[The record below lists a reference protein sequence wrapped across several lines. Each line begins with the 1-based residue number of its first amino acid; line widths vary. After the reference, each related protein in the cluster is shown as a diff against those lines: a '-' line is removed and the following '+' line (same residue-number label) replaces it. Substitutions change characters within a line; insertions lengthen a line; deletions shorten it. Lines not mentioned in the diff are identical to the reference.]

1 MRKIVIILTC
11 SLVFAACS
19 SEHCRN
25 TRLLQAETLCQQ
37 YPDSTIRLLDG
48 LDIDSFS
55 VEADRAL
62 YGLVFT
68 EAIHRVGLILSSDTL
83 INLSQQFYEKQGDD
97 VRLARACLHHGIVLY
112 GQKRYGEAFRLLKR
126 AEELAEDV
134 NDLALN
140 YELFAV
146 MGDIN
151 DNANNYPLT
160 LEYYHR
166 SLRAAEQLGNQEWTV
181 RQLNN
186 LATTF
191 DAMNNTDSLKAYI
204 ERCRPLQDSVQGPI
218 RATMLTNLG
227 SYYLHQ
233 NDLDKAKEY
242 LLLSQQTTYLD
253 KSIKLL
259 GDIAALEGKW
269 PQACDYWFQT
279 LQSGDYAIRID
290 AYRKLINYY
299 DSLAEY
305 DEKHHRMASH
315 LSQRLNTLYRDN
327 YENNGATS
335 ILDMQV
341 QYDEQQK
348 ERHQYRT
355 IIGLLT
361 VLGIV
366 IFIAG
371 LIAWYYILTHRELVQ
386 MQRQKK
392 RQLRDNSRQLKDVTA
407 RLHKTVN
414 LGQVA
419 KDEDIS
425 ALAQCCYSLNPAL
438 LALLKPLS
446 TKEQTVCL
454 LIRQHFQP
462 SEIAI
467 LVASSPQSI
476 TNLRVRLLQKLF
488 NETGGAKDFDQRI
501 CQHV

>member
-1 MRKIVIILTC
+1 MKQFVFILTC

-19 SEHCRN
+19 SEHGRN
-25 TRLLQAETLCQQ
+25 TKLLQAEALCLH

-68 EAIHRVGLILSSDTL
+68 EAIHRIGLTLSSDTL
-83 INLSQQFYEKQGDD
+83 ISLSQQFYEQQGDD
-97 VRLARACLHHGIVLY
+97 ERLARACLHHGIVLY
-112 GQKRYGEAFRLLKR
+112 GQQHYGEAFRLLKR
-126 AEELAEDV
+126 AEELAGDL
-134 NDLALN
+134 NDFALN

-160 LEYYHR
+160 LNYYHL
-166 SLRAAEQLGNQEWTV
+166 SLWAAQQLGNKEWTA

-204 ERCRPLQDSVQGPI
+204 EKCRPLLDSVQGPI

-233 NDLDKAKEY
+233 NDLAKAKEY
-242 LLLSQQTTYLD
+242 LLLSQQTAYLD
-253 KSIKLL
+253 KTIKLL
-259 GDIAALEGKW
+259 GDIAASERKW
-269 PQACDYWFQT
+269 TQACDYWFQT

-290 AYRKLINYY
+290 AYRKLINHY

-305 DEKHHRMASH
+305 DGKHHQMASH
-315 LSQRLNTLYRDN
+315 LSQRLNKLYRDN
-327 YENNGATS
+327 YEYNDAAS
-335 ILDMQV
+335 ITDMQA
-341 QYDEQQK
+341 QYDEQQR

-355 IIGLLT
+355 MIGLLT
-361 VLGIV
+361 ALAIV
-366 IFIAG
+366 ILIAG

-392 RQLRDNSRQLKDVTA
+392 RLMRDNSRQLKDVTA

-438 LALLKPLS
+438 LTLLKQLS

-501 CQHV
+501 CQI

>member
-1 MRKIVIILTC
+1 MRKIVFILTC

-25 TRLLQAETLCQQ
+25 TKLLQAEALCQL

-48 LDIDSFS
+48 LDIDSFT

-68 EAIHRVGLILSSDTL
+68 EAIHRIGLTLSSDTL

-97 VRLARACLHHGIVLY
+97 ERLARACLHHGIVLY
-112 GQKRYGEAFRLLKR
+112 GQQRYGEAFRLLKR
-126 AEELAEDV
+126 AEELADDLD
-134 NDLALN
+134 DLALN
-140 YELFAV
+140 YELYAV

-160 LEYYHR
+160 LDYYHR
-166 SLRAAEQLGNQEWTV
+166 SLRAAEQLDNQEWTV

-204 ERCRPLQDSVQGPI
+204 ERCRPLLDSVQGPV

-233 NDLDKAKEY
+233 NDLTRAKEY
-242 LLLSQQTTYLD
+242 LLLSQQTAYLD
-253 KSIKLL
+253 KTIKLL
-259 GDIAALEGKW
+259 GDIAALEGKST
-269 PQACDYWFQT
+269 QACDYWFQT

-299 DSLAEY
+299 DSLAEQDGKY
-305 DEKHHRMASH
+305 HRMASH
-315 LSQRLNTLYRDN
+315 LSQHLNSLYRDN
-327 YENNGATS
+327 YENNDAAS
-335 ILDMQV
+335 ILDMQA

-361 VLGIV
+361 ALAIV
-366 IFIAG
+366 ILIAG

-392 RQLRDNSRQLKDVTA
+392 RQMRDNSRQLKDVTA

-446 TKEQTVCL
+446 TKEQAVCL

-501 CQHV
+501 CQI

>member
-1 MRKIVIILTC
+1 MRKIVFILTS

-25 TRLLQAETLCQQ
+25 TRLLQAEAICQQ

-48 LDIDSFS
+48 LDIDSFT

-68 EAIHRVGLILSSDTL
+68 EAIHRIGLILSSDTL
-83 INLSQQFYEKQGDD
+83 INLSQQFYEQQGDD

-140 YELFAV
+140 YELYAV

-160 LEYYHR
+160 LDYYHR
-166 SLRAAEQLGNQEWTV
+166 SLRAAEQLGNPEWTV
-181 RQLNN
+181 RQHNN

-204 ERCRPLQDSVQGPI
+204 DRCRPLQDSVQGPI

-233 NDLDKAKEY
+233 NDLTRAKEY

-253 KSIKLL
+253 KTIKLL

-269 PQACDYWFQT
+269 TQACDYWFQT

-290 AYRKLINYY
+290 AYRKLINHY

-315 LSQRLNTLYRDN
+315 LSQRLNALYRDN
-327 YENNGATS
+327 YEYNDAAS
-335 ILDMQV
+335 ILDMQA

-361 VLGIV
+361 ALGIV
-366 IFIAG
+366 ILIAG

-392 RQLRDNSRQLKDVTA
+392 RQIRDNSRQLKDVTA

-414 LGQVA
+414 LGKVA
-419 KDEDIS
+419 NDEDIS
-425 ALAQCCYSLNPAL
+425 TLAQCCYSLNPTL

-446 TKEQTVCL
+446 TKEQAVCL

-501 CQHV
+501 CQI

>member
-1 MRKIVIILTC
+1 MRKIVFILTC

-25 TRLLQAETLCQQ
+25 TKLLQAEALCQL

-48 LDIDSFS
+48 LDIDSFT

-68 EAIHRVGLILSSDTL
+68 EAIHRIGLTLSSDTL

-97 VRLARACLHHGIVLY
+97 ERLARACLHHGIVLY
-112 GQKRYGEAFRLLKR
+112 GQQRYGEAFRLLKR

-160 LEYYHR
+160 LDYYHR

-204 ERCRPLQDSVQGPI
+204 ERCRPLLDSVQGPV

-233 NDLDKAKEY
+233 NDLTRAKEY
-242 LLLSQQTTYLD
+242 LLLSQQTAYLD
-253 KSIKLL
+253 KTIKLL
-259 GDIAALEGKW
+259 GDIAALEGKST
-269 PQACDYWFQT
+269 QACDYWFQT

-299 DSLAEY
+299 DSLAEQDGKY
-305 DEKHHRMASH
+305 HRMASH
-315 LSQRLNTLYRDN
+315 LSQHLNSLYRDN
-327 YENNGATS
+327 YENNDAAS
-335 ILDMQV
+335 ILDMQA

-361 VLGIV
+361 ALAIV
-366 IFIAG
+366 ILIAG

-392 RQLRDNSRQLKDVTA
+392 RQMRDNSRQLKDVTA

-425 ALAQCCYSLNPAL
+425 VLAQCCYSLNPAL

-446 TKEQTVCL
+446 TKEQAVCL

-501 CQHV
+501 CQI

>member
-1 MRKIVIILTC
+1 MKQFVFILTC

-19 SEHCRN
+19 SEHGRN
-25 TRLLQAETLCQQ
+25 TKLLQAEALCQH

-68 EAIHRVGLILSSDTL
+68 EAIHRIGLTLSSDTL
-83 INLSQQFYEKQGDD
+83 ISLSQQFYEQQGDD
-97 VRLARACLHHGIVLY
+97 ERLARACLHHGIVLY
-112 GQKRYGEAFRLLKR
+112 GQQHYGEAFRLLKR
-126 AEELAEDV
+126 AEELAGDL
-134 NDLALN
+134 NDFALN

-160 LEYYHR
+160 LNYYHL
-166 SLRAAEQLGNQEWTV
+166 SLWAAQQLGNKEWTA

-204 ERCRPLQDSVQGPI
+204 EKCRPLLDSVQGPI

-233 NDLDKAKEY
+233 NDLAKAKEY
-242 LLLSQQTTYLD
+242 LLLSQQTAYLD
-253 KSIKLL
+253 KTIKLL
-259 GDIAALEGKW
+259 GDIAASEGKW
-269 PQACDYWFQT
+269 THACDYWFQT

-290 AYRKLINYY
+290 VYRKLINHY

-305 DEKHHRMASH
+305 DGKHHQMASH
-315 LSQRLNTLYRDN
+315 LSQRLNKLYRDN
-327 YENNGATS
+327 YEYNDAAS
-335 ILDMQV
+335 ITDMQA
-341 QYDEQQK
+341 QYDEQQR

-355 IIGLLT
+355 MIGLLT
-361 VLGIV
+361 ALAIV
-366 IFIAG
+366 ILIAG

-392 RQLRDNSRQLKDVTA
+392 RLMRDNSRQLKDVTA

-438 LALLKPLS
+438 LTLLKQLS

-501 CQHV
+501 CQI